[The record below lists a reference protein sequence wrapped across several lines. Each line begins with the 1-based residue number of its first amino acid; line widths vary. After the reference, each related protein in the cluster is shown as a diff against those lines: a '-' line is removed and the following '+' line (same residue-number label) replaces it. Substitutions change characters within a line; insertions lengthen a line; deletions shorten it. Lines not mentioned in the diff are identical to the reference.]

1 MNPPKPKKSL
11 CGYPFTACNS
21 KSSHAKDCPMGEKV
35 RRKKMVV
42 ASHRPSQHQQNN
54 CNTKTRKRVV
64 KIDNSFWKNNTSS
77 ASSYSLTEKDFDSI
91 MKNMKRVV
99 CEAQKIEEFFDFYV
113 NEMRRFNFRRTLDF
127 TSFRLGWECATWK
140 VITHPQ
146 KTRGGK

>member
-35 RRKKMVV
+35 GRKKMVV
-42 ASHRPSQHQQNN
+42 ASHRPSQRQQND
-54 CNTKTRKRVV
+54 CTTKTKKRVV

-99 CEAQKIEEFFDFYV
+99 CEKRYRFSEWLNGDKWIHWDISEPEIKIKGKKLFVLAEV
-113 NEMRRFNFRRTLDF
+113 LD
-127 TSFRLGWECATWK
+127 S
-140 VITHPQ
+140 PQ
-146 KTRGGK
+146 KTRGGKVNE